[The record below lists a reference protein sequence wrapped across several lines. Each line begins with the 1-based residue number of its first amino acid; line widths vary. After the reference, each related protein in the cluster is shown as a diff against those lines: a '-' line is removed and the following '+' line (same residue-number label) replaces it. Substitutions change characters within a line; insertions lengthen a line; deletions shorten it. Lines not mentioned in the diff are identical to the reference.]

1 MWHHS
6 VAKLTDLSGALSRVK
21 RLGEA
26 YSTSPLSGGHRGHSV
41 RLAPSWVKHEPPVQG
56 VDGRLTRQHVLDLAQ
71 KAGDAESC
79 FEVFL
84 HAMAWGYGDNG
95 YGPYRTDRIA
105 GEIGSAETCGTFL
118 LNLKNAAASG
128 CGSGYEFL
136 QSNSPKYL
144 GPAFGTKLLYFVS
157 PIEKRAP
164 ILDSVVSGWLWSYG
178 VATDQESIDS
188 RLYDGDQ
195 YARYVDFVDRST
207 AGLSIVTDLDDVADR
222 GFVEYLIFQDRLFSR
237 AVDAFPQWLHNF
249 E

>member
-1 MWHHS
+1 
-6 VAKLTDLSGALSRVK
+6 VVTLTDLSGAVSRVK

-26 YSTSPLSGGHRGHSV
+26 YAMSPLPGGHRAHAV
-41 RLAPSWVKHEPPVQG
+41 RLVPSWAKHEPPVTG
-56 VDGRLTRQHVLDLAQ
+56 VDARLTRQHVLDLAE
-71 KAGDAESC
+71 KADDVESC

-105 GEIGSAETCGTFL
+105 AEIGTPAECGTFL
-118 LNLKNAAASG
+118 LNLKNEASAG
-128 CGSGYEFL
+128 WRSGYEFL

-157 PIEKRAP
+157 PQQNRAP
-164 ILDSVVSGWLWSYG
+164 ILDSVVSGWLWSHG

-188 RLYDGDQ
+188 RLYDIDQ
-195 YARYVDFVDRST
+195 YARYVNFVDQSAAALST
-207 AGLSIVTDLDDVADR
+207 LTDLDDVADR
-222 GFVEYLIFQDRLFSR
+222 GFIEYLIFQDRLLSR
-237 AVDAFPQWLHNF
+237 AMNSFPQWIHNL